1 MPLIRKGDIILEEDM
16 RKTDRK
22 LMTVGVRPTSLG
34 CLKTERLL
42 SKRVGYNWFYQS
54 QFIDILLKEKY
65 TIFDPN
71 MKKYNEQIGCDISYG

>member
-1 MPLIRKGDIILEEDM
+1 MPLIRKVDIKLEEDM
-16 RKTDRK
+16 RKVDHNLITLDSQPS
-22 LMTVGVRPTSLG
+22 LLG
-34 CLKTERLL
+34 CFGNERLL
-42 SKRVGYNWFYQS
+42 NKRVGYNWFYQS